1 MVAHRSGEARC
12 GEGTTLPPETA
23 HVAVVRAAPHWRR
36 RVADAQSDHRGP
48 GGGTAEGAAA
58 GGAAAA
64 SAPAPAPAEPA
75 APRAIRALEM
85 ASRLKAAS
93 SADLLVTDVG
103 ALAQSLMSAQ
113 AATRLGAERSLRKV
127 WAERELRAAVRGAAK
142 RLKEA
147 RAAQTREAKRQ
158 ADEAKLEARLQRKV
172 VAQAERAAKKLARR
186 AQKERLRL
194 QKQLGSA
201 FAKEE
206 ELGD

>member
-1 MVAHRSGEARC
+1 MSDLTANTSRAKNCSASVASVIH
-12 GEGTTLPPETA
+12 
-23 HVAVVRAAPHWRR
+23 
-36 RVADAQSDHRGP
+36 
-48 GGGTAEGAAA
+48 
-58 GGAAAA
+58 
-64 SAPAPAPAEPA
+64 APAPAPAEPA

-147 RAAQTREAKRQ
+147 RAAQTREAKQ
-158 ADEAKLEARLQRKV
+158 T
-172 VAQAERAAKKLARR
+172 
-186 AQKERLRL
+186 QKSTRC
-194 QKQLGSA
+194 A
-201 FAKEE
+201 HY
-206 ELGD
+206 